1 MVNDH
6 DDARETV
13 SGHGHFLGGRVEEIH
28 GDMEPCFSLG
38 EEKRTQAWHRRD
50 GEAGDSWNRI
60 DLCVVA
66 EEWTNDVSDEEA
78 CLAQILSQS
87 PIQKSQRSLK
97 WNLSLMMTTTHFRAS
112 PVVVP

>member
-38 EEKRTQAWHRRD
+38 EGKRTQA
-50 GEAGDSWNRI
+50 
-60 DLCVVA
+60 
-66 EEWTNDVSDEEA
+66 
-78 CLAQILSQS
+78 
-87 PIQKSQRSLK
+87 
-97 WNLSLMMTTTHFRAS
+97 
-112 PVVVP
+112 